1 MDNFE
6 YDKRSELEHCI
17 NSDFKYYIFYITGYN
32 YTFPGYRLMSDDNAV
47 SINSNIIIKLNIE
60 TYL

>member
-17 NSDFKYYIFYITGYN
+17 NSDFKYYTGYN

-47 SINSNIIIKLNIE
+47 SINSNIIIIN
-60 TYL
+60 

>member
-17 NSDFKYYIFYITGYN
+17 NSDFKYYIVYITGYN

-47 SINSNIIIKLNIE
+47 SINSNIIIIN
-60 TYL
+60 